1 MNAADERAWKQ
12 TLLAGGVV
20 AATVWGLLEALRR
33 SVLDVDRSVDAVWV
47 AGQRVASNTQV
58 THLLGATTA
67 HSATLLDALQHPE
80 QPTAEGPGE

>member
-20 AATVWGLLEALRR
+20 AGAVWGLLEALRR
-33 SVLDVDRSVDAVWV
+33 SVVEVDRSVDAVWA

-58 THLLGATTA
+58 THLLGPTAA
-67 HSATLLDALQHPE
+67 HSANLLDALQHPE
-80 QPTAEGPGE
+80 HPTAEGPGK